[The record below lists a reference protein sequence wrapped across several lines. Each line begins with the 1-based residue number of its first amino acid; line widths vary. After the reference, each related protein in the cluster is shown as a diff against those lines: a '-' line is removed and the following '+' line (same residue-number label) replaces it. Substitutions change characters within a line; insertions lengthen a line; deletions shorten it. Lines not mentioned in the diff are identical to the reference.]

1 MVARPNGCLHPL
13 QRLCFGRYGREG
25 GRAKA
30 RAFDRILA
38 AYRSLQDEAGF
49 YSRNWVE
56 LSEVIDRE
64 AKNLEQ
70 LLTEGSSSPW

>member
-1 MVARPNGCLHPL
+1 MEE
-13 QRLCFGRYGREG
+13 RES
-25 GRAKA
+25 RAKA
-30 RAFDRILA
+30 RALDRILA

-64 AKNLEQ
+64 TSNLEQ
-70 LLTEGSSSPW
+70 LLAEGSKSRSPEPR